1 MNVVLIGSGNVAW
14 NIGRLVK
21 LSGHDVVQVIARN
34 AKTGTELAYALDTES
49 ANYWS
54 ILKKDA
60 DVYIICVNDD
70 ALPEAVMELT
80 EMKVKKGLVLHTSGT
95 VPVEALRGTSSK
107 YGVLYP
113 LQSLRYGAKDL
124 PEIPFL
130 VEGKDEATAAIVKSF
145 AYTLTDNIQA
155 VTTEQRQKM
164 HIAAVLVNNFANYLF
179 IQAEEWCIKNKLE
192 FKQLIPLI
200 RETGLRMDAGNPKG
214 LQTGPAIRNDVT
226 TIDLHRKLLADDPEL
241 LGMYDR
247 FTKGI
252 MMMREKMGVLV
263 GD

>member
-1 MNVVLIGSGNVAW
+1 MNVALIGSGNVAW

-21 LSGHDVVQVIARN
+21 ASGHAVVQVMARN
-34 AKTGTELAYALDTES
+34 ARTGTELAYELDTES

-54 ILKKDA
+54 ILKRDA
-60 DVYIICVNDD
+60 DIYIICVSDG
-70 ALPEAVMELT
+70 ALPEVARELA
-80 EMKVKKGLVLHTSGT
+80 ELKLKKGLVLHTSGT
-95 VPVEALRGTSSK
+95 VPMELLRSASAK

-113 LQSLRYGAKDL
+113 LQSLRFGAKNL

-130 VEGKDEATAAIVKSF
+130 VEGNNGENTAAIKAF
-145 AYTLTDNIQA
+145 AHTLTENIQA
-155 VTTEQRQKM
+155 VSTEQRQKM

-179 IQAEEWCIKNKLE
+179 IQAEEWCIKNNLE

-200 RETGLRMDAGNPKG
+200 RETGLRMEAGNPKA
-214 LQTGPAIRNDVT
+214 LQTGPAIRNDTT

-241 LGMYDR
+241 LGLYDR

-252 MMMREKMGVLV
+252 MMMREKVGV
-263 GD
+263 G